1 MLKTI
6 LITGANRGIG
16 FEMTKQLAEEGNHV
30 FATCRLP
37 EEAAALN
44 ELASQYS
51 ELISVLPLDVI
62 NDMSV
67 HAAAEAVAAKT
78 SHLDIIINNA
88 GVNFR
93 DKFETFN
100 ADEFLFTLNVNGV
113 GAFRVVH
120 KFIDLLRQGSDKK
133 IVNISS
139 QLGSLTAQRPGFGS
153 SGYNSSKAV
162 MNMITR
168 HLSFD
173 LASEGIIVIS
183 MHPGWVQTDMGGPQA
198 AVTPPDSAAGIL
210 KVTAG
215 LTADDN
221 GKFYIYNGEIHPW

>member
-1 MLKTI
+1 MQTV

-16 FEMTKQLAEEGNHV
+16 LEMTKQLVYGGNRV

-37 EEAAALN
+37 EQAEALN
-44 ELASQYS
+44 QLANENKELVHVVQ
-51 ELISVLPLDVI
+51 LDVI

-67 HAAAEAVAAKT
+67 HAAAEAVAAQT
-78 SHLDIIINNA
+78 NHLDLIINNA

-93 DKFETFN
+93 DSFESFN
-100 ADEFLFTLNVNGV
+100 SDEFLLVLNANGV
-113 GAFRVVH
+113 GAMRVVVE
-120 KFIDLLRQGSDKK
+120 FVDLLRQGSAPK

-139 QLGSLTAQRPGFGS
+139 QLGSMTAQKPNFGS
-153 SGYNSSKAV
+153 YAYNASKAV

-173 LASEGIIVIS
+173 LASDGITTIS
-183 MHPGWVQTDMGGPQA
+183 MHPGWVQTDMGGSSA

-210 KVTAG
+210 NVAAN
-215 LTADDN
+215 LTAADN

>member
-1 MLKTI
+1 MTQTI

-16 FEMTKQLAEEGNHV
+16 YEMTKQLAEAGNRV

-37 EEAAALN
+37 DGAEALN
-44 ELASQYS
+44 ALASQLS
-51 ELISVLPLDVI
+51 GLVTVIQLDVI

-67 HAAAEAVAAKT
+67 HAAAEEVARQT
-78 SHLDIIINNA
+78 DHLDLIINNA

-93 DKFETFN
+93 EKFETFN
-100 ADEFLFTLNVNGV
+100 SDQYLLTLNVNGV
-113 GAFRVVH
+113 GALRVIH
-120 KFIDLLRQGSDKK
+120 QFIGLLRKGSGRK

-153 SGYNSSKAV
+153 SGYNASKAV

-173 LASEGIIVIS
+173 LADEGIIVIS
-183 MHPGWVQTDMGGPQA
+183 MHPGWVQTDMGGAHA

-210 KVTAG
+210 KVAAG

>member
-1 MLKTI
+1 MTVV

-16 FEMTKQLAEEGNHV
+16 LEMTKQLVATGAKV

-37 EEAAALN
+37 ENAYALN
-44 ELASQYS
+44 QLASENSDLVTIVQ
-51 ELISVLPLDVI
+51 LDVI

-67 HAAAEAVAAKT
+67 HAAAQTVAAQT
-78 SHLDIIINNA
+78 DHIDVLINNA

-93 DKFETFN
+93 DNFEDFN
-100 ADEFLFTLNVNGV
+100 ADEFLLSLNANGV
-113 GAFRVVH
+113 GAMRVVRQ
-120 KFIDLLRQGSDKK
+120 FVDLLRKAENPK

-139 QLGSLTAQRPGFGS
+139 QLGSITAQRPNFGS
-153 SGYNSSKAV
+153 YAYNSSKAV

-173 LASEGIIVIS
+173 LESDGIITIS
-183 MHPGWVQTDMGGPQA
+183 MHPGWVQTDMGGANA

-210 KVTAG
+210 NVTAG
-215 LTADDN
+215 LTAEDN

>member
-1 MLKTI
+1 M
-6 LITGANRGIG
+6 TGANRGIG
-16 FEMTKQLAEEGNHV
+16 YEMTKQLVEAGHRI

-37 EEAAALN
+37 EEADALN
-44 ELASQYS
+44 DLASRS
-51 ELISVLPLDVI
+51 SGLITVIRMDVI
-62 NDMSV
+62 DDMSV
-67 HAAAEAVAAKT
+67 HAAAEKVAQQT
-78 SHLDIIINNA
+78 NHLDMIINNA

-93 DKFETFN
+93 DKFESFN
-100 ADEFLFTLNVNGV
+100 ADEYLLTLNVNGV
-113 GAFRVVH
+113 GALRVIH

-153 SGYNSSKAV
+153 SGYNASKAV

-173 LASEGIIVIS
+173 LAHEGIIVIS

-210 KVTAG
+210 NVAAG